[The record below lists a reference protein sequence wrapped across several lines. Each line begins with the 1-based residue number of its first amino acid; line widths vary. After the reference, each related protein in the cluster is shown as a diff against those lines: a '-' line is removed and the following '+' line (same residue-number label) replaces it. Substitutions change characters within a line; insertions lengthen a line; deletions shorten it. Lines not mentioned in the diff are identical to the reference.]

1 MDGTPESGRGR
12 DVIPPG
18 GRLKTRARTLFG
30 SAKVDG
36 RVVAKGLIMRN
47 PAVTRKGDESHRN
60 ELLGS
65 DRGLLGCS
73 YCGAV
78 ECGTKKMI

>member
-1 MDGTPESGRGR
+1 MRYMAYNQS
-12 DVIPPG
+12 I
-18 GRLKTRARTLFG
+18 LNTLIEYIQYTD
-30 SAKVDG
+30 SVKLTDG